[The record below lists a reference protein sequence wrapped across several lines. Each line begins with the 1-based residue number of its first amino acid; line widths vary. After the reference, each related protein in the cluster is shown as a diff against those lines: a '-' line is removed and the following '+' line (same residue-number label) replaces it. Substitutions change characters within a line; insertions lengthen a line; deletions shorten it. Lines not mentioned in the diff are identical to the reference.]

1 MNVAS
6 NLERSAR
13 FFPDNPAVSFAGRE
27 IAYSRLD
34 EEANRVASALIS
46 MGLTPGDHVALCAGN
61 CLEWTIAYFGIL
73 KAGTVAVTL
82 SNSLPFEEL
91 SLLVNHAKPR
101 AVLTDRVS
109 DFERLSAAAPWLE
122 HVIAL
127 HGEPGLAGLT
137 HGVTEHVRAVDRLR
151 TDVAAILY
159 TGGTTGIPKGVMLT
173 HEGIN
178 LSSHNVAF
186 SERSTER
193 DRALCFLP
201 LNHVFGQVHIMI
213 GTVRTAGCLEL
224 LPSFNLD
231 EVLDILKMGRVTKLF
246 AVPTVYTRLLGLADL
261 RERLG
266 KVRYCFSAASS
277 LPGEVIHQWKEMT
290 GIDISEGY
298 GMTESA
304 SAVTY
309 NHYHR
314 HVAGSVGET
323 VPGVEVQIR
332 DMNGATLGIGEE
344 GEICVKGPNLMKGY
358 LDNPSETKGAFW
370 PDGWFR
376 SGDVG
381 VLDEDGYLF
390 IVDRLKDMII
400 TGGENVYPREIEE
413 VLYTRPEVQECAVV
427 GVPDREWGERV
438 VAFIKLKEGHGLD
451 TPALKAFL
459 KSRLSPFKVPKEYI
473 AVEELPKNA
482 AGKILK
488 RELRNARPKGRCGV

>member
-13 FFPDNPAVSFAGRE
+13 FFPDNPAVSVAGRE
-27 IAYSRLD
+27 ITYSRLD
-34 EEANRVASALIS
+34 EQASRVASAFLAV
-46 MGLTPGDHVALCAGN
+46 GLTPGDHVALCAGN
-61 CLEWTIAYFGIL
+61 CLEWVIAYFGIL
-73 KAGTVAVTL
+73 KAGAVAVTL

-91 SLLVNHAKPR
+91 SLLANHAKPR
-101 AVLTDRVS
+101 LALTDRVS
-109 DFERLSAAAPWLE
+109 DFERLAAGAPWLE

-127 HGEPGLAGLT
+127 HGEPGPAGLI
-137 HGVTEHVRAVDRLR
+137 HGATGLAKAVDRLR

-173 HEGIN
+173 HENIN
-178 LSSHNVAF
+178 FSSHNVAY

-213 GTVRTAGCLEL
+213 GSVLSGGCLEL

-246 AVPTVYTRLLGLADL
+246 AVPTVYTRLLGLEGL

-277 LPGEVIHQWKEMT
+277 LPGEIIHQWKEMT

-332 DMNGATLGIGEE
+332 DGNGATLGIGEE
-344 GEICVKGPNLMKGY
+344 GEICVKGHNLMKGY
-358 LDNPSETKGAFW
+358 LDNPSETEGAFW
-370 PDGWFR
+370 PDRWFR

-381 VLDEDGYLF
+381 VLDKDGYLF

-413 VLYTRPEVQECAVV
+413 ILYARPEVEEAAVV
-427 GVPDREWGERV
+427 GMPDREWGERV
-438 VAFIKLKEGHGLD
+438 VAFIKAKEGHSLD
-451 TPALKAFL
+451 TAALKTFL

-488 RELRNARPKGRCGV
+488 RELKKGHLKE